1 MVSCSFGNEASEGE
15 GAGWARAPSIY
26 LPPERNVFETLA
38 AETTTRQRRQV
49 SIFVPCHSS
58 RPGVAGPRAR
68 SHSFK
73 VLPEGAAAAGATA
86 DDHKFECESASF
98 GSDLSVGG
106 IVICCWGGLPPS
118 LDSSSPSSSSLGRFL
133 LLSLY
138 IVRTTREWI
147 SFNGHLHCK
156 TAKAKVACP
165 LRARARRSSH
175 ASSPEVRLLSLPVCH
190 NH

>member
-1 MVSCSFGNEASEGE
+1 MTRCGWSPTSSSSSPSLRPSGERFRFSNFCASVLPSVPPSVVRLSPQRWFPVHLGTRRAREGE

-26 LPPERNVFETLA
+26 LPPERNVFKTA
-38 AETTTRQRRQV
+38 AAAGV
-49 SIFVPCHSS
+49 NFCSVPLFSA
-58 RPGVAGPRAR
+58 GVAGPRAR

-118 LDSSSPSSSSLGRFL
+118 LLLLLLPLLPSGPSSSSP
-133 LLSLY
+133 Y
-138 IVRTTREWI
+138 T
-147 SFNGHLHCK
+147 
-156 TAKAKVACP
+156 
-165 LRARARRSSH
+165 
-175 ASSPEVRLLSLPVCH
+175 
-190 NH
+190 

>member
-1 MVSCSFGNEASEGE
+1 MQLVWVASLAAMLPRRYSKISATVARPASAMEKPSVWAPPLAASDQPRAVRAPHLPAWG
-15 GAGWARAPSIY
+15 GWARAPSIY
-26 LPPERNVFETLA
+26 LPPERNMFETPA

-58 RPGVAGPRAR
+58 RPPGVAGPRAR

-73 VLPEGAAAAGATA
+73 VLPRGAAAADA

-118 LDSSSPSSSSLGRFL
+118 LLLLLLPLLPSGPSSSSP
-133 LLSLY
+133 Y
-138 IVRTTREWI
+138 T
-147 SFNGHLHCK
+147 
-156 TAKAKVACP
+156 
-165 LRARARRSSH
+165 
-175 ASSPEVRLLSLPVCH
+175 
-190 NH
+190 